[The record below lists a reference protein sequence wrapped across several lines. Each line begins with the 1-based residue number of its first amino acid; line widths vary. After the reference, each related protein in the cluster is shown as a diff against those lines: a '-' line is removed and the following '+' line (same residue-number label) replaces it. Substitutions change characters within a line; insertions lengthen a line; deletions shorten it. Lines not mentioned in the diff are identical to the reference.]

1 MKAGDTAP
9 DFTLPD
15 ENGTPRT
22 LSTLLADGPVVLFF
36 FPFAMTSGCTR
47 ESCHFRD
54 MKSEYEQAGAQRVGI
69 SMDSVAKQKE
79 FSDKHSFDYPL
90 LADTDGEVASSFGV
104 KRGLLKKLA
113 PVKRS
118 TFVIGTDRKIID
130 VITSETKFEL
140 HADDALKALAKA

>member
-22 LSTLLADGPVVLFF
+22 LSTMLADGPVVLFF

-54 MKSEYEQAGAQRVGI
+54 LKSEYEQAGAQRVGI
-69 SMDSVAKQKE
+69 SMDTVAKQKE
-79 FSDKHSFDYPL
+79 FSDKHGFDYPL
-90 LADTDGEVASSFGV
+90 LADTEGEVAKAYGV

-118 TFVIGTDRKIID
+118 TFVIGKDGRIVD
-130 VITSETKFEL
+130 VISSETKFEL
-140 HADDALKALAKA
+140 HADDALKSLARA

>member
-36 FPFAMTSGCTR
+36 FPYAMTSGCTR

-54 MKSEYEQAGAQRVGI
+54 MKAEYEQAGAQRVGI

-79 FSDKHSFDYPL
+79 FSDKHGFDYPL
-90 LADTDGEVASSFGV
+90 LADTEGTVASAFGV

-118 TFVIGTDRKIID
+118 TFVIGADSRIVD
-130 VITSETKFEL
+130 VISSETKFEL
-140 HADDALKALAKA
+140 HADDALKSLARA

>member
-22 LSTLLADGPVVLFF
+22 LSTMLADGPVVLFF
-36 FPFAMTSGCTR
+36 FPYAMTSGCTR

-69 SMDSVAKQKE
+69 SMDTVAKQKE

-90 LADTDGEVASSFGV
+90 LADTEGEVAKSFGV

-118 TFVIGTDRKIID
+118 TFVIGKDMKIVD
-130 VITSETKFEL
+130 VISSETKFEL
-140 HADDALKALAKA
+140 HADDALKSLARA

>member
-36 FPFAMTSGCTR
+36 FPYAMTSGCTR

>member
-15 ENGTPRT
+15 ETGTPRT
-22 LSTLLADGPVVLFF
+22 LSTMLADGPVVLFF
-36 FPFAMTSGCTR
+36 FPYAMTTGCTR

-54 MKSEYEQAGAQRVGI
+54 MKTEYEQAGAQRVGI

-79 FSDKHSFDYPL
+79 FSDKHGFDYPL
-90 LADTDGEVASSFGV
+90 LADTEGTVATDFGV
-104 KRGLLKKLA
+104 KRGLLKKLS

-118 TFVIGTDRKIID
+118 TFVIGTDRTVID
-130 VITSETKFEL
+130 VISSETKFEL
-140 HADDALKALAKA
+140 HADDALKSLAKA